1 MMQLMNFYQLY
12 VEYSIIEENNVQAD
26 KAGEGRSPLAPRG
39 RAWEQS
45 VKNCYT
51 NDFIFSVELYE
62 TEKYGIICL

>member
-1 MMQLMNFYQLY
+1 MQLINFHQLR

-26 KAGEGRSPLAPRG
+26 KAGEGRSSLVPCG
-39 RAWEQS
+39 RAQEQS